1 MWAVPG
7 GLLAEVPRAK
17 VRGVEVRGV
26 VVESLGDGQT
36 DGWIIT
42 DTHTKVNKAQ
52 LQLLDAQCLW
62 ISYIC
67 K

>member
-26 VVESLGDGQT
+26 GLESLGDRQT

-42 DTHTKVNKAQ
+42 HTHTHKGEQGTVTVVGRTVLMDK
-52 LQLLDAQCLW
+52 L
-62 ISYIC
+62 YM
-67 K
+67 